1 MIEPTVS
8 TLDEVHAAVPT
19 RQAANDDLFVT
30 AAFDAHRTELFS
42 FLRRATNDAAA
53 AEDLLQE
60 AFLRLT
66 RETRAGRRPDHVRG
80 WLYQVAA
87 NLAVSRGRRA
97 TVARRWLRGLG
108 STGNAPPF
116 NPPEAGLLAHD
127 RVSSIERGL
136 LRLGPDAR
144 AALLMAAHGFSG
156 VEIAVAIGRSELATR
171 ALMSRSRVRLRGILD
186 GAEDDR

>member
-8 TLDEVHAAVPT
+8 TLDEVHAAVPI
-19 RQAANDDLFVT
+19 RLAANDDVFV
-30 AAFDAHRTELFS
+30 ADAFEAHRTELYG

-66 RETRAGRRPDHVRG
+66 REARAGRRPEHVRG

-97 TVARRWLRGLG
+97 AVALRWLRGLG
-108 STGNAPPF
+108 STAIAPSF

-127 RVSSIERGL
+127 RVSSLERGL

-144 AALLMAAHGFSG
+144 AALLMAGHGFSG
-156 VEIAVAIGRSELATR
+156 AEIAVAIGRSEAATR
-171 ALMSRSRVRLRGILD
+171 TLMSRSRVRLRGILD
-186 GAEDDR
+186 GMENDR